1 MTKVLLVDRSELIL
15 KTASAMLSHYPDME
29 VIGAVSTLP
38 DAIRVIEEFIPDV
51 TVLDLSMMDRGD
63 ESAQQGLTLVE
74 NSRTVVCM
82 SLLEEKDVRRLASLI
97 GVAVCIDKMDLY
109 NELPK
114 AIREVGVAVSA
125 PN

>member
-1 MTKVLLVDRSELIL
+1 
-15 KTASAMLSHYPDME
+15 
-29 VIGAVSTLP
+29 
-38 DAIRVIEEFIPDV
+38 
-51 TVLDLSMMDRGD
+51 
-63 ESAQQGLTLVE
+63 
-74 NSRTVVCM
+74 M

-114 AIREVGVAVSA
+114 AIREVGVAVCT

>member
-1 MTKVLLVDRSELIL
+1 MTRVLLVDDSQLIL
-15 KTASAMLSHYPDME
+15 KTASEMLSHYPDIE
-29 VIGAVSTLP
+29 VIGAVSTLAE
-38 DAIRVIEEFIPDV
+38 AIRAIEEFIPDV

-63 ESAQQGLTLVE
+63 DSAQQGLTLVE